1 MTLTKYI
8 LRIKRQAKYSV
19 KTAAYLMGL
28 DRSFFRKATG
38 SRILVYHGI
47 CLRDHLRFN
56 TIFLTKKIF
65 ESHLRFYKKYFNLIS
80 LEDYYQRKFDS
91 QRFNIC
97 LSFDDGFANNHKYVL
112 PLLEKYEIPAA
123 FFITAIRDAGF
134 DILWNDCLSIAYKY
148 GPGKF
153 NLRGREFIKGNGGK
167 YVSAGGESLADILR
181 HADFEDK
188 AEMIELLKPFR
199 EKANED
205 YWLQMTEEQVK
216 ELSRSKWVTIGSH
229 GYYHNDLAEIPGNS
243 VRNEIAKSKEFLEN
257 ITGKKIKA
265 LAFPY
270 GSYTKEVI
278 EAAKE
283 IGFTQLLATEFIF
296 PDDMADTTL
305 RERLTINPYI
315 SVINQ
320 MHANITGKY

>member
-1 MTLTKYI
+1 
-8 LRIKRQAKYSV
+8 
-19 KTAAYLMGL
+19 
-28 DRSFFRKATG
+28 
-38 SRILVYHGI
+38 
-47 CLRDHLRFN
+47 
-56 TIFLTKKIF
+56 
-65 ESHLRFYKKYFNLIS
+65 
-80 LEDYYQRKFDS
+80 
-91 QRFNIC
+91 
-97 LSFDDGFANNHKYVL
+97 
-112 PLLEKYEIPAA
+112 
-123 FFITAIRDAGF
+123 
-134 DILWNDCLSIAYKY
+134 
-148 GPGKF
+148 
-153 NLRGREFIKGNGGK
+153 
-167 YVSAGGESLADILR
+167 
-181 HADFEDK
+181 
-188 AEMIELLKPFR
+188 
-199 EKANED
+199 
-205 YWLQMTEEQVK
+205 MTEEQVK

-305 RERLTINPYI
+305 RERLTINPFI